1 MRICVL
7 VNSGGGA
14 VAKLGG
20 PDAARETL
28 SAAMERLQPV
38 VGDLVLA
45 SGADFAACA
54 RRACD
59 AAKRGEYDA
68 IVAAGGDGSIGT
80 VAALIA
86 DTGIPLGVLPL
97 GTLNHF
103 ARDLGI
109 PIDIEGAFATVAAGA
124 IARVD
129 LAEVNGRIFVNNSSI
144 GIYPDM
150 VVEREMRFAGRSR
163 LIATPLAFLRALWRF
178 PRRRLRIVAAGR
190 AAVHRTPC
198 LFVGNNEYQLDLL
211 RMGKRP
217 RLDGGDLCVYVA
229 QAMSRWGMF
238 WLALRTALGGPAAT
252 PDLEM
257 LRTPSLDVLS
267 RRRRL
272 RVSLDGEIARL
283 RPPLRYRSRRAALLV
298 FAPPPEAD
306 AMAAGEPARPCRTS
320 S

>member
-7 VNSGGGA
+7 VNSDSGA

-20 PDAARETL
+20 PDAARVKL
-28 SAAMERLQPV
+28 SAAMERLQSII
-38 VGDLVLA
+38 GDLVLA
-45 SGADFAACA
+45 SGADFVACA

-59 AAKRGEYDA
+59 AAKRGDYDA
-68 IVAAGGDGSIGT
+68 IIAAGGDGTIGT
-80 VAALIA
+80 VAALLA
-86 DTGIPLGVLPL
+86 DTGVPLGVLPL

-109 PIDIEGAFATVAAGA
+109 PVEVEAALATVAAGA
-124 IARVD
+124 IVRVD

-150 VVEREMRFAGRSR
+150 VVERGARFAGLSK
-163 LIATPLAFLRALWRF
+163 LVATPLAFLRALWRF
-178 PRRRLRIVAAGR
+178 PRRRLRIVVAGR
-190 AAVHRTPC
+190 AAVYRTPC

-211 RMGKRP
+211 RMGRRP

-229 QAMSRWGMF
+229 AAMSRWGMF

-267 RRRRL
+267 HRRRL
-272 RVSLDGEIARL
+272 RVSLDGEILRL
-283 RPPLRYRSRRAALLV
+283 QPPLRYRSRPVALMV

-306 AMAAGEPARPCRTS
+306 ATTVMEPS
-320 S
+320 